1 LPKFNEG
8 DNFNHMNTLSISRIN
23 PQKFGGGLKFGSDPK
38 GIGSAFHGASAE
50 IGQKGRFY
58 KGLASRSQR

>member
-1 LPKFNEG
+1 
-8 DNFNHMNTLSISRIN
+8 MNTLSISRIN